1 MTTTTQEKQSPAFA
15 AGYATGVLIGDPD
28 RRRKVQAELDSMIE
42 SDPLLFL
49 LCANIV
55 TGKMVVE
62 GGELFSVDDETGQ
75 RKLIA

>member
-1 MTTTTQEKQSPAFA
+1 
-15 AGYATGVLIGDPD
+15 
-28 RRRKVQAELDSMIE
+28 MIE